1 MNLKKLLAKRY
12 TTEDV
17 ECLYAHCIGHL
28 CTVLSEMQFARNTL
42 PLAGKW
48 RNEKLCAALNE
59 AIEALLKRQH
69 QDGVRID

>member
-1 MNLKKLLAKRY
+1 MNLKTLLSKRY

-48 RNEKLCAALNE
+48 RNEDLCEALNE
-59 AIEALLKRQH
+59 AIVMLLKRQH
-69 QDGVRID
+69 VNATRID